1 VKQAKNSLGIMRGVK
16 FLLAL
21 FLAALIFIGYR
32 KYHTWDID
40 GLMGFYEVW
49 GNFPDQRERQFMR
62 LVLEGDVDAVLAEA
76 KTVPG
81 GVNATGTEGL
91 TPLMIAVRHLDMPMV
106 KALLKAGA
114 KPDGAKWWVPLASA
128 VRAYD
133 LDYART
139 LLAAG
144 ANPDGLSSARLP
156 LAEAAMIDYR
166 DGVDLLLKSGAHVD
180 AKDDG
185 GETAVI
191 TTAASGQI
199 DMVNYLLD
207 RGASIWTATRL
218 GHTVANLGGETCMHL
233 AINDPKVHADCQ
245 RLLDRLHAAH
255 YPWPPPKAAE
265 MERLVKEGKWPPKE
279 AQGH

>member
-1 VKQAKNSLGIMRGVK
+1 MLGAK
-16 FLLAL
+16 LLIVL
-21 FLAALIFIGYR
+21 CLAVLLVVGYR
-32 KYHTWDID
+32 KYRVWYVD

-49 GNFPDQRERQFMR
+49 RNFPDPKERQFMR
-62 LVLEGDVDAVLAEA
+62 LVIEGDVDAVLEAA

-106 KALLKAGA
+106 KGLLKAGA
-114 KPDGAKWWVPLASA
+114 NPDGAKRWVPLSKAIM
-128 VRAYD
+128 AYD
-133 LDYART
+133 LSCAKI

-144 ANPDGLSSARLP
+144 ANPDGLPSTGVP
-156 LAEAAMIDYR
+156 LASAALIDYWS
-166 DGVDLLLKSGAHVD
+166 GVDLLLQSGAHVD
-180 AKDDG
+180 AEDRN
-185 GETAVI
+185 GETAAI
-191 TTAASGQI
+191 TAAAAGQI

-218 GHTVANLGGETCMHL
+218 GHTVANLGGGVCLNL
-233 AINDPKVHADCQ
+233 ATNDPKVHADCQ

-279 AQGH
+279 AQGQ